1 MERFLASLP
10 PALREEVRAAIED
23 PISRTRL
30 ELFASRYFDEEG
42 RWPDE
47 SATAVMVAR
56 QFLSSLDD
64 YQSSVYGPSGL
75 ASGTVASLAGAALSV
90 SAAKGAVVLSSN
102 VMANYWADVLGYST
116 GVSPR
121 FIRVLHRAF
130 ARAAKG
136 TPWEQLATDLTSAAP
151 PQNNIEMFLNGL
163 AKTLENSMTGI
174 LKQTAWRGARS
185 ALHHVTE
192 RVIGDFSQENAW
204 VENYARNFANSQ
216 KVLAERTIKA
226 IVNDALEK
234 GASTNTIAHRIR
246 QSWNLTP
253 QHALAVERYRSG
265 LLEQK
270 RTVSSANRLAQGYSK
285 RLFSSRVRTMSSTE
299 AHTAFNLG
307 REAMWIQAVQRGD
320 MPIDTVKMWVT
331 AKDELVCKVCRPM
344 DGVTAPLGASFEG
357 TTSVIVPTAHPNC
370 RCIVIPVTGQV
381 ANFKRFNLVFPASS
395 VSKREVKV
403 KEHTRGDGTRVS
415 EHWRK
420 IKDGVS
426 EGFNAQNALAFLG
439 VGAATAAGA
448 ALLRNPNMLREAVRW
463 QQRVTRTPDLP
474 GPGRKLTPEQFGKLF
489 DDFKFGEF
497 STKTSSTWVLNENFG
512 TVAAQGTV
520 RYGDEVAG
528 TWMRSYSPGKKSI
541 HHDIFEIDDRFQ
553 GMGFGSAWNKH
564 MFSEYKKLKVEKVE
578 LLANM
583 EVGGYAW
590 AKQGFRPKD
599 KRETA
604 YILENSTWK
613 DSLDTSAWTQADQA
627 LFTDVLRDNWN
638 DLRRLRDARGLRDHN
653 ARATTVAEAQEA
665 IANRFTWD
673 QLMSMSPEAQK
684 SLLLGSSWS
693 GELNLATRI
702 FKRLI
707 RVKEYERK
715 DGTKVSEHFRHVKGL
730 KGRDSD
736 IMGLKTGGYDF
747 PTSWLT
753 QYARGS
759 GIRIGQNSRIRG
771 LANSIIENG
780 FTKPITVWV
789 YEDGPFIRDGMHRL
803 EAAHLI
809 GLERVPVSV
818 KHVAGERPKRD
829 WRGRL
834 AERRLRSELPERR
847 DTPFKNVKQEE
858 HFVRWFNNRMSSR
871 GERAVGVDAPPSR
884 KPRVTFTK
892 SESPVRWEEVDKH
905 LGPGRHPGTG
915 TEQDVH
921 ASGTGSSSGGGVR
934 DRVFNDT
941 WDSADAAAGGVMMAM
956 AISAS
961 IATRN
966 PMLVNMAGRGF
977 RGMKA
982 WPQARPGSFVDFTT
996 ALQANRNYQQR
1007 ARGWGAMDELGASLR
1022 SSGYN
1027 FANTRPDHSGRV
1039 RHILRT
1045 AGSRSAMFRDT
1056 DRNLV
1061 ARVSSHYHGSTATNP
1076 TIHGI
1081 QFAAQRVLGIQNATT
1096 AHFAQATAASKA
1108 NAARAF
1114 GGRGYDAYVQAQ
1126 YAATQRHLRQQG
1138 IREVNVM
1145 RGMKMSRAD
1154 AEAMGLRVV
1163 TRPPRPGQSVWQ
1175 EVTWDS
1181 QPLNSVTTSP
1191 VIANRY
1197 ATGITGRAGADE
1209 VSVVMRRVASADEV
1223 FANYKTGLGMR
1234 RWQEWIMTGGRQEWQ
1249 AVAVDPK
1256 LISANTEVARRSA
1269 ITPGARRQWT
1279 MEDIWNS

>member
-1 MERFLASLP
+1 MEHMQILTRYQEILDERGNRLTFAGYDSALDALTAEFPLHFAGSAQDLLLEEPRTLMERFLASLP

-64 YQSSVYGPSGL
+64 YQSSAYGPSGL

-151 PQNNIEMFLNGL
+151 SQNNIEMFLNGL

-216 KVLAERTIKA
+216 KALAERTIKA

-448 ALLRNPNMLREAVRW
+448 LLLRNPNMLKEAVRW
-463 QQRVTRTPDLP
+463 NQRMRSAPPLSNPSKTLPHQQFGALFDGFKHQGFTT
-474 GPGRKLTPEQFGKLF
+474 KLTNSWAMDGA
-489 DDFKFGEF
+489 DI
-497 STKTSSTWVLNENFG
+497 VY
-512 TVAAQGTV
+512 AQGSV
-520 RYGDEVAG
+520 MHSNKVVG
-528 TWMRSYSPGKKSI
+528 TWMRSYTPSKKAI
-541 HHDIFEIDDRFQ
+541 HHDIFELDEAFR
-553 GMGFGSAWNKH
+553 GRGFGSAWNKQ
-564 MFSEYKKLKVEKVE
+564 MFSEYKKLGVERVN

-583 EVGGYAW
+583 EIGGYAW
-590 AKQGFRPKD
+590 ARQGFRPTKPV
-599 KRETA
+599 ETS
-604 YILENSTWK
+604 YILENALANR
-613 DSLDTSAWTQADQA
+613 SLNTTAWTQADQA
-627 LFTDVLRDNWN
+627 RFTTKLKEIWPDYS
-638 DLRRLRDARGLRDHN
+638 RLREGRSSRVLSERTAAVR
-653 ARATTVAEAQEA
+653 EAQEA
-665 IANRFTWD
+665 IAKKFDWD
-673 QLMSMSPEAQK
+673 FVMSLSPEAQK
-684 SLLLGSSWS
+684 SLLVGSSWS
-693 GELNLATRI
+693 GQLDLATAVL
-702 FKRLI
+702 KHLGG
-707 RVKEYERK
+707 K
-715 DGTKVSEHFRHVKGL
+715 DGKQPHPSGTPQSVHAGFDAAIVEMKPGA
-730 KGRDSD
+730 
-736 IMGLKTGGYDF
+736 YDF
-747 PTSWLT
+747 PLAWLT
-753 QYARGS
+753 KYVRGS
-759 GIRIGQNSRIRG
+759 GIRIGQRNRIRG
-771 LANSIIENG
+771 LANSILENG
-780 FTKPITVWV
+780 FTKPITMWV

-803 EAAHLI
+803 EAAHLL
-809 GLERVPVSV
+809 GLNRVPVTI
-818 KHVAGERPKRD
+818 KHVQGERPKQD
-829 WRGRL
+829 VRGRL
-834 AERRLRSELPERR
+834 AARRLRREGPQPRR
-847 DTPFKNVKQEE
+847 DTPFKNVRQEE
-858 HFVRWFNNRMSSR
+858 NFVRWFNTRMQR
-871 GERAVGVDAPPSR
+871 KGERETAEAPPTR
-884 KPRVTFTK
+884 KPRVILRK
-892 SESPVRWEEVDKH
+892 LDEGPIRYEALDKH
-905 LGPGRHPGTG
+905 FGPGPHQTG

-921 ASGTGSSSGGGVR
+921 SSSRSASGSSSASSSSQGWSDIR
-934 DRVFNDT
+934 DNFP
-941 WDSADAAAGGVMMAM
+941 SPAAAGGVMVGTAALLVTRGKVRSAAQLTNEMRKLNTQAAAPLTRMRSGEVTQVSTRAM
-956 AISAS
+956 DVM
-961 IATRN
+961 TE
-966 PMLVNMAGRGF
+966 GTGF
-977 RGMKA
+977 R
-982 WPQARPGSFVDFTT
+982 
-996 ALQANRNYQQR
+996 
-1007 ARGWGAMDELGASLR
+1007 LG
-1022 SSGYN
+1022 
-1027 FANTRPDHSGRV
+1027 NTN
-1039 RHILRT
+1039 HIRK
-1045 AGSRSAMFRDT
+1045 
-1056 DRNLV
+1056 
-1061 ARVSSHYHGSTATNP
+1061 
-1076 TIHGI
+1076 I
-1081 QFAAQRVLGIQNATT
+1081 
-1096 AHFAQATAASKA
+1096 A
-1108 NAARAF
+1108 NAMMT
-1114 GGRGYDAYVQAQ
+1114 RGYDQ
-1126 YAATQRHLRQQG
+1126 
-1138 IREVNVM
+1138 
-1145 RGMKMSRAD
+1145 
-1154 AEAMGLRVV
+1154 
-1163 TRPPRPGQSVWQ
+1163 
-1175 EVTWDS
+1175 S
-1181 QPLNSVTTSP
+1181 QPIRMAVYNDGAQVLDGMHRAQAARLAGLPSVPVQVVRVNKPMPTASTFRQHFDDYRRATTRQSQINTEFAAP
-1191 VIANRY
+1191 SRPYTTREAFAWENWFNARMEAGGVR
-1197 ATGITGRAGADE
+1197 ATENFMAGA
-1209 VSVVMRRVASADEV
+1209 A
-1223 FANYKTGLGMR
+1223 
-1234 RWQEWIMTGGRQEWQ
+1234 Q
-1249 AVAVDPK
+1249 
-1256 LISANTEVARRSA
+1256 
-1269 ITPGARRQWT
+1269 
-1279 MEDIWNS
+1279 